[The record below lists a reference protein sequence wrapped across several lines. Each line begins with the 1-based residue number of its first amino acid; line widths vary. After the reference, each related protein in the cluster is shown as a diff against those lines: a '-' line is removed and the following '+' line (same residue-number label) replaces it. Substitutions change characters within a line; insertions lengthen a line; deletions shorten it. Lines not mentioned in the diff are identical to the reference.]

1 MIQNEFETY
10 EVEETPLWELEIE
23 EVTGESLEAKNRE
36 AVNQLFTDGWVLLHI
51 YTLKYKE
58 EDVWRE
64 RPMAI
69 FGRPKIQEDI
79 KRQRQLRSKVSQR
92 SMH

>member
-1 MIQNEFETY
+1 MIRDEIETQTID
-10 EVEETPLWELEIE
+10 EIPIWELDIE

-36 AVNQLFTDGWVLLHI
+36 EVNKLLSEGWILLHI

-58 EDVWRE
+58 EEVWRE

-69 FGRPKIQEDI
+69 FGRPRMQEDL
-79 KRQRQLRSKVSQR
+79 KQHRR